1 MNLPTSLHFHGPL
14 TFVDH
19 GRGIARAPFA
29 RSEGIY
35 LWCLGEG
42 DRRFIH
48 YVGETTDF
56 LKRHKEHVTNIL
68 GANYGIFRAD
78 AVASDDPSPIFG
90 GMWRDGSADA
100 ITATVGQWQGLQR
113 DVLAYLAS
121 ISVFFAP
128 TTLPDDTRKHVE
140 GRIARQ
146 LTERHAREARFYP
159 PDNWTKTLPDPIGHA
174 IEITSDL
181 PIQGLDALLEV

>member
-19 GRGIARAPFA
+19 GRGIARTPFA

-35 LWCLGEG
+35 LWCLGDG

-113 DVLAYLAS
+113 DVLAYLARSACSSHRRRCRTHCASTSRGASPGSSPSDMRAKRGS
-121 ISVFFAP
+121 IRQ
-128 TTLPDDTRKHVE
+128 TTEPRPCLIPSAT
-140 GRIARQ
+140 
-146 LTERHAREARFYP
+146 
-159 PDNWTKTLPDPIGHA
+159 
-174 IEITSDL
+174 
-181 PIQGLDALLEV
+181 